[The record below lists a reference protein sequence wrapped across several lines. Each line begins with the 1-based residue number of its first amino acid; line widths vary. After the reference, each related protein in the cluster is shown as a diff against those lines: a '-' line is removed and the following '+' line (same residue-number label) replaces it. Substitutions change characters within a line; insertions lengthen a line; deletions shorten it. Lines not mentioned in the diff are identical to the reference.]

1 MKAKGFDA
9 LNMEFGK
16 NEIDTSQLSIART
29 SIFCFAQWIYDSIDS
44 TYLIVVLF
52 DSTYI

>member
-1 MKAKGFDA
+1 MKAKGFEA

-29 SIFCFAQWIYDSIDS
+29 LKLCFDQ
-44 TYLIVVLF
+44 
-52 DSTYI
+52 

>member
-16 NEIDTSQLSIART
+16 NEIDTSQLSIE
-29 SIFCFAQWIYDSIDS
+29 IMFWPMNIGS
-44 TYLIVVLF
+44 TIC
-52 DSTYI
+52 TI